1 VRVRAILTY
10 HSIDPSGS
18 PISVSPAA
26 FRRHI
31 RHALSR
37 GIRIV
42 SIDDLLSADD
52 RAADTVALTFDDGYV
67 NVAREAIPC
76 LAEQGLPATIFI
88 PTAFV
93 GKTSEWARRDR
104 PATPELPLLDWDAL
118 GALAEQRIEI
128 GSHTRTHRHLTE
140 LPPAELAGEIAGAAR
155 EIEERLGRAVSGLA
169 YPYGSVSEDVRRA
182 AAGVHRWACTTSFR
196 ELGTDPAFELPRLD
210 MWYFEQPGM
219 FERWG
224 TVGFRRWVRRRN
236 TLRRTRAALNRLL
249 PR

>member
-1 VRVRAILTY
+1 
-10 HSIDPSGS
+10 
-18 PISVSPAA
+18 
-26 FRRHI
+26 
-31 RHALSR
+31 
-37 GIRIV
+37 
-42 SIDDLLSADD
+42 
-52 RAADTVALTFDDGYV
+52 V
-67 NVAREAIPC
+67 NVAQEAIPC
-76 LAEQGLPATIFI
+76 LIEHSVPATIFV

-104 PATPELPLLDWDAL
+104 HRTPELPLLDWDAL
-118 GALAEQRIEI
+118 GALAGQGIEI

-140 LPPAELAGEIAGAAR
+140 LPAAELDGEIAGAAR
-155 EIEERLGRAVSGLA
+155 DIEERLGRPAHGLA
-169 YPYGSVSEDVRRA
+169 YPYGAVSEDVCRA

-196 ELGTDPAFELPRLD
+196 ELGSDRAIELPRLD

-224 TVGFRRWVRRRN
+224 TLEFRRWVRRRH